1 MKITMRIMKKMSNL
15 LFVIMRIKKM
25 KVAEEKRKKN
35 IKVKNQQIQKI
46 QKIYQKMKMK
56 WIYMTQI
63 IIAENQNRKI

>member
-1 MKITMRIMKKMSNL
+1 MKITMRIMKKMNNL

-56 WIYMTQI
+56 LIYMTQI
-63 IIAENQNRKI
+63 IKAENQNRKI